1 VIVEETMCNY
11 RINNILRKGKVG
23 LLILL
28 VLLFWVIN
36 PMKTWAEDEKNRKV
50 NEALVASPQS
60 EDTDTPRSFDRFQI
74 ELYGGII
81 FLNPSDLNLFVSH
94 DNRMQEFSYDSYLD
108 YLVATDQIE
117 SWTKNQGEERKEIR
131 RSYPIGGRLKYFLS
145 ETITLSLGLKY
156 MSSTHTLDL
165 DYQYFRNELSDERYN
180 EGIRYSPYSLSAKA
194 YIPTLGFHISKRMN
208 NALVLEGFV
217 TGGPMFANCRYFS
230 DWSYEWVTEG
240 PDYRY
245 IVYSSTGVL
254 EEEGSGTGIALD
266 LGGRL
271 SYPVIKSFEIFLE
284 ASYAYQ
290 VVKSISGSGR
300 EERTGRSA
308 TWDGRW
314 GIKSETVA
322 AAWGELETE
331 FPTSYWPDNSEE
343 AKVRDFELD
352 LSGFQLKLGLSFR
365 F

>member
-1 VIVEETMCNY
+1 MVEETMCNC
-11 RINNILRKGKVG
+11 RIDIMLKKVKTG
-23 LLILL
+23 LTIFL

-36 PMKTWAEDEKNRKV
+36 PLKTWADSESDKKINKTKSSFLR
-50 NEALVASPQS
+50 A
-60 EDTDTPRSFDRFQI
+60 EDTDAIRSFERFQV

-94 DNRMQEFSYDSYLD
+94 DNRMQEFSYDSYFD

-131 RSYPIGGRLKYFLS
+131 RSYPIGGRLKYYLS
-145 ETITLSLGLKY
+145 ETIALSLGFKY
-156 MSSTHTLDL
+156 MSSAHTMDL
-165 DYQYFRNELSDERYN
+165 DFQYFRNELSDERYN
-180 EGIRYSPYSLSAKA
+180 ESIRYSPYSLTANA
-194 YIPTLGFHISKRMN
+194 YIPTLGFHILKKMRNS
-208 NALVLEGFV
+208 LVLEGFV
-217 TGGPMFANCRYFS
+217 CGGPMFADCRYLS

-240 PDYRY
+240 PNYRY
-245 IVYSSTGVL
+245 IAYSSTGVL

-271 SYPVIKSFEIFLE
+271 SYPIIKRFEIFLE

-300 EERTGRSA
+300 EERNGRSA
-308 TWDGRW
+308 TWDGQWR
-314 GIKSETVA
+314 IKSETVA

-331 FPTSYWPDNSEE
+331 FPTSYWPDNPEE
-343 AKVRDFELD
+343 DRLRNFELN
-352 LSGFQLKLGLSFR
+352 LSGFQLRLGLSFR

>member
-1 VIVEETMCNY
+1 MCNY
-11 RINNILRKGKVG
+11 RIDYIWNKVKTGLIILV
-23 LLILL
+23 I
-28 VLLFWVIN
+28 LLFWIVN
-36 PMKTWAEDEKNRKV
+36 PMKIWAEDDNDDNIHKAES
-50 NEALVASPQS
+50 ALPRS
-60 EDTDTPRSFDRFQI
+60 EDTDAIRSFDRFQI

-94 DNRMQEFSYDSYLD
+94 DNRMQEFSYDSYFD
-108 YLVATDQIE
+108 YLVDTGQIE

-131 RSYPIGGRLKYFLS
+131 RSYSIGGRLKYYLS
-145 ETITLSLGLKY
+145 ETIALSVGFKY
-156 MSSTHTLDL
+156 MSSSQTLDL

-180 EGIRYSPYSLSAKA
+180 EAIRYSPYSLSAKA

-217 TGGPMFANCRYFS
+217 TGGPMFANCLYLS

-254 EEEGSGTGIALD
+254 EEEGSGIGIALD

-343 AKVRDFELD
+343 SKVKDFELD